1 MRSVRGALAP
11 RICRKITGYVSLCI
25 LYYLLISFQERT
37 RLQLRL
43 KSLTPEARAHAVIAI
58 QADIEW
64 RRVRAIAA
72 ALHVDA
78 VQKHSMFLDITA
90 KSEADTYVDA
100 VSEPFETAFDALSSC
115 TTEELNNRRNCSIAT
130 YNLDETSFAAADIEF
145 DHVENI
151 SCAHF
156 HLPQNDTTAK

>member
-1 MRSVRGALAP
+1 
-11 RICRKITGYVSLCI
+11 
-25 LYYLLISFQERT
+25 
-37 RLQLRL
+37 LQLRL
-43 KSLTPEARAHAVIAI
+43 KSLTPEARAHAMIAI

-78 VQKHSMFLDITA
+78 VQKHSMFLDVTA

-100 VSEPFETAFDALSSC
+100 VLEPFETAFEALSSC
-115 TTEELNNRRNCSIAT
+115 TTEELDNRKNCSIAA

-151 SCAHF
+151 ACAHF